1 MGEGKCPDKPGEAQ
15 AQPQPKR
22 QELMVDAAGFVFV
35 DGVKVARA
43 VRRGRRLCLQFCDK
57 DRRRAAARGT
67 RYPEVGVGE
76 LVRAVRELA
85 EVVGEG

>member
-1 MGEGKCPDKPGEAQ
+1 MGKKK
-15 AQPQPKR
+15 KR
-22 QELMVDAAGFVFV
+22 HALMVNAAGFVFV

-43 VRRGRRLCLQFCDK
+43 VKRGAEMCLQFCDK

-76 LVRAVRELA
+76 LVAAVRELGR
-85 EVVGEG
+85 VVGE